1 MSYRRSV
8 NHTEV
13 FDSPA
18 SAVWHIIEDWASIV
32 DWMPQGI
39 IASLELE
46 GSGVGAIRHIVT
58 REGVPIA
65 ERLDR
70 ADEGQGRLE
79 LSILDPLPWS
89 MLSYTALAQLDEQ
102 GPNNCSLRWEGQFE
116 LPENGPEADAL
127 ADFLEKS
134 YRQRFKGIRR
144 QLSLTAAPM
153 PCRRGGG

>member
-8 NHTEV
+8 RHSEG

-18 SAVWHIIEDWASIV
+18 SAVWQIIVDGASIV

-46 GSGVGAIRHIVT
+46 GSGVGAVRHIVT
-58 REGVPIA
+58 REGVHIA

-70 ADEGQGRLE
+70 ADEQQGRLE

-102 GPNNCSLRWEGQFE
+102 GPDNCSLRWEGQFE
-116 LPENGPEADAL
+116 WPECGIEADGL
-127 ADFLEKS
+127 AEFLEKS
-134 YRQRFKGIRR
+134 YKQMFKGIRR
-144 QLSLTAAPM
+144 QLSMGAVPM